1 MNKILVIVASNN
13 KNSETKEFAS
23 EVVEN
28 IKVLDSDFICEI
40 VHLADY
46 NIYECI
52 GCKNCFINGFCK
64 ITKDDVNIIINK
76 IYFYDI
82 IIWACP
88 SYLDNVPG
96 CFKKLLDRIAHFS
109 HTMNF
114 AGKLGFVII
123 TTSNSG
129 SEEIKRY
136 LFKIFPYM
144 GFKMLDCYTFIK
156 HKCENE
162 KKYCYNVAI
171 SIINRIKMNY
181 GLSNIILENIFNNYK
196 MRFFKKGKVNEYGF
210 YEINYWNQ
218 NFIRQSK
225 SFQEFSH
232 VIKNYI

>member
-40 VHLADY
+40 VHLADS

-52 GCKNCFINGFCK
+52 GCNICFI
-64 ITKDDVNIIINK
+64 
-76 IYFYDI
+76 
-82 IIWACP
+82 
-88 SYLDNVPG
+88 
-96 CFKKLLDRIAHFS
+96 KKLLDRIAHFS